1 MNKNEYLTG
10 EDLDYHPDAVEQAR
24 FEYSPLGKIFN
35 KVLNEKD
42 KKRLL
47 KILKNTEDKNEEQLK
62 AIKKKTEN
70 IQEVIGFVKEPL
82 SLEAKG
88 LIEEIKII
96 QKDFDLKKLKISGGN
111 KTTYD
116 FSDYK
121 TFKELFRDLYYRN
134 MTINKAERKQEEFDG
149 VIGVLSAY
157 STKREEYVEAKNK
170 LLNNAKNF
178 TTGEKELLR
187 GLKME

>member
-1 MNKNEYLTG
+1 M
-10 EDLDYHPDAVEQAR
+10 
-24 FEYSPLGKIFN
+24 
-35 KVLNEKD
+35 
-42 KKRLL
+42 KRL
-47 KILKNTEDKNEEQLK
+47 KEIEDKNEERLK
-62 AIKKKTEN
+62 VITNTTGN
-70 IQEVIGFVKEPL
+70 IREVTDCVKEPL

-96 QKDFDLKKLKISGGN
+96 QKDVDYKKLKISGGN

-121 TFKELFRDLYYRN
+121 TFKESFRDLYYRN

>member
-1 MNKNEYLTG
+1 MNRL
-10 EDLDYHPDAVEQAR
+10 
-24 FEYSPLGKIFN
+24 
-35 KVLNEKD
+35 KD
-42 KKRLL
+42 
-47 KILKNTEDKNEEQLK
+47 IEDKNEERLK
-62 AIKKKTEN
+62 VIKNKTGN
-70 IQEVIGFVKEPL
+70 TREVTDCVKEPL

-96 QKDFDLKKLKISGGN
+96 QKDVDYKKLKISGGN

>member
-1 MNKNEYLTG
+1 M
-10 EDLDYHPDAVEQAR
+10 
-24 FEYSPLGKIFN
+24 
-35 KVLNEKD
+35 
-42 KKRLL
+42 KRL
-47 KILKNTEDKNEEQLK
+47 KEIEDKNEERLK
-62 AIKKKTEN
+62 VITNKTGN
-70 IQEVIGFVKEPL
+70 IREVTDCVKEPL

-96 QKDFDLKKLKISGGN
+96 QKDVDYKKLKISGGN

-121 TFKELFRDLYYRN
+121 TFKESFRDLYYRN